1 MPSAHP
7 PKRRVT
13 ATQSAPR
20 RRDAARSQELLLQAA
35 LALFAER
42 GYDRTTV
49 RDIGDRAGVDPAL
62 IARYFG
68 TKAGLYLAALRSAS
82 DGTPPSDLL
91 DPDHR
96 RETLNRLD
104 RIGPGPVFQ
113 SALRPNADPDV
124 QAATHAELHARL
136 VEPLHDRFLAAGLPD
151 PLLRAELAVAAFAG
165 VSVSRRSGALMQ
177 LAAASEDDVLRLTGA
192 LLHSLLEA

>member
-1 MPSAHP
+1 M
-7 PKRRVT
+7 T
-13 ATQSAPR
+13 AAESTPR
-20 RRDAARSQELLLQAA
+20 RRDSARSQELLLQAA

-62 IARYFG
+62 IARYFD

-82 DGTPPSDLL
+82 DGTPSDLL
-91 DPDHR
+91 DPVHR
-96 RETLNRLD
+96 RETLHRLD

-113 SALRPNADPDV
+113 SALRPNSDPKV

-136 VEPLHDRFLAAGLPD
+136 VEPLHERFVAAGLPD

-165 VSVSRRSGALMQ
+165 VAVSRRSGALEE
-177 LAAASEDDVLRLTGA
+177 LAAASAEDVLRLTGA
-192 LLHSLLEA
+192 LLHSLLEG

>member
-1 MPSAHP
+1 VAV
-7 PKRRVT
+7 RVT
-13 ATQSAPR
+13 AAASAPR

-42 GYDRTTV
+42 GYDGTTV

-62 IARYFG
+62 FARYFD
-68 TKAGLYLAALRSAS
+68 TKAGLYLAALHSAN
-82 DGTPPSDLL
+82 DGTAPSDLL

-104 RIGPGPVFQ
+104 RVGPGPVFQ

-124 QAATHAELHARL
+124 QAATHAELYARL
-136 VEPLHDRFLAAGLPD
+136 VEPLRERFLAAGVSD
-151 PLLRAELAVAAFAG
+151 PLLRAEVAVAAFAG
-165 VSVSRRSGALMQ
+165 VAVSRRSGALEQ
-177 LAAASEDDVLRLTGA
+177 LAAASADEVLRLTGA
-192 LLHSLLEA
+192 LLHSLLET